1 MTWPMTQPPMIQPM
15 THAASCRL
23 TRRNPRLCLVVLAAL
38 LPGVATAQTEV
49 QTVPPVGPDL
59 TLPNTPPKA
68 PPGAPGPERRPSGGV
83 LTIAA
88 GTGQL
93 VQLPGPATSV
103 VAADPRVARIQ
114 PLSPTSLF
122 VVGIAAGRT
131 TLLATNEAGAPV
143 AQFEVNVRGG
153 PEAAAPPADSKQT
166 AAQVQ
171 STLRQSLRGAA
182 NVTVF
187 GSSAGLVL
195 SGKVHNPAEAE
206 QVLSV
211 MRSITGD
218 RQPVVNNLAVESPT
232 QVNVR
237 VRIAEINRTISRELG
252 ISWSAI
258 GAISGASFGLTT
270 ASAVGALAQ
279 GGGALNIRGVGRGFD
294 INPIV
299 DALAQDQLITVLS
312 EPNLTALSG
321 ETASFLVGGEYPIP
335 VAAGGNSNA
344 ISVTFKQFGISLAFT
359 PTVLSDDRINMKIR
373 PEVSQLSQSGAVN
386 LPSGNG
392 GTLSVP
398 ALTVRRAETTVEL
411 GSGQS
416 FAIAGLLQKTT
427 SQNNVGT
434 NWLSDIP
441 VLGALFRSDSFQR
454 GESELVIIVTP
465 YLVHPP
471 VEQSMVRAPT
481 DNFRAATDL
490 DRILYQRQIARGGV
504 ARTQA
509 PLNAGFILE

>member
-1 MTWPMTQPPMIQPM
+1 MTQPVKF
-15 THAASCRL
+15 AASCRL
-23 TRRNPRLCLVVLAAL
+23 TRRNPLPYLMVLAAL
-38 LPGVATAQTEV
+38 LPGVAAAQTGT
-49 QTVPPVGPDL
+49 QTEIQAVPPVGPDL

-68 PPGAPGPERRPSGGV
+68 PPGASGTERRSTGGV

-153 PEAAAPPADSKQT
+153 PETAAPVDNKQS

-171 STLRQSLRGAA
+171 STLRQTLHSAA
-182 NVTVF
+182 NVTVS

-195 SGKVHNPAEAE
+195 SGKVHNPAEAD

-218 RQPVVNNLAVESPT
+218 RQPVVNNLAVESPI

-270 ASAVGALAQ
+270 ASAVNALAQ

-335 VAAGGNSNA
+335 VATGGTSNA
-344 ISVTFKQFGISLAFT
+344 ISISFKQFGISLAFT

-427 SQNNVGT
+427 AQNNVGT

-490 DRILYQRQIARGGV
+490 DRILYQRQIARGGL

>member
-1 MTWPMTQPPMIQPM
+1 MTLSMIQPGAR
-15 THAASCRL
+15 TAF
-23 TRRNPRLCLVVLAAL
+23 RRQSYRDQLLCFVVLAAL
-38 LPGVATAQTEV
+38 LPGAAAAQAEAPV
-49 QTVPPVGPDL
+49 VPPIGPDL
-59 TLPNTPPKA
+59 TQPNSPLKA
-68 PPGAPGPERRPSGGV
+68 PPGASGTERRTSGGV

-131 TLLATNEAGAPV
+131 TLLATNDAGAPV

-153 PEAAAPPADSKQT
+153 PETAAPVDNKKT

-171 STLRQSLRGAA
+171 ASLRQALRSAA
-182 NVTVF
+182 TVTVL
-187 GSSAGLVL
+187 GSPAGLVL
-195 SGKVHNPAEAE
+195 SGKVHNAAEAD

-211 MRSITGD
+211 MRSLTGD
-218 RQPVVNNLAVESPT
+218 AQPVVNNLAVEGAI

-237 VRIAEINRTISRELG
+237 VRIAEVNRSISRELG

-258 GAISGASFGLTT
+258 GTIAGASFGLTT

-279 GGGALNIRGVGRGFD
+279 GGGALNVRGVGRGFD

-299 DALAQDQLITVLS
+299 DALAQDQLISLLA

-344 ISVTFKQFGISLAFT
+344 ISVSFKQFGISLAFT
-359 PTVLSDDRINMKIR
+359 PTVLSEDRVNMKIR
-373 PEVSQLSQSGAVN
+373 PEVSQLSQAGAVN

-392 GTLSVP
+392 GTISVP

-411 GSGQS
+411 ASGQS

-434 NWLSDIP
+434 NWLSDVP

-465 YLVHPP
+465 YLVRPP
-471 VEQSMVRAPT
+471 TEQSLVRAPT

-490 DRILYQRQIARGGV
+490 DRILYQRQLARGGT
-504 ARTQA
+504 ARAQA

>member
-1 MTWPMTQPPMIQPM
+1 MIRPATYPATRAATCPMTYR
-15 THAASCRL
+15 SRL
-23 TRRNPRLCLVVLAAL
+23 MCFAVLAAL
-38 LPGVATAQTEV
+38 LPGMATAQTEAPV
-49 QTVPPVGPDL
+49 VPQIGPDL
-59 TLPNTPPKA
+59 NLPNTPPKA
-68 PPGAPGPERRPSGGV
+68 PPGASGTERRSSGGV

-103 VAADPRVARIQ
+103 VAADPRIARIQ

-131 TLLATNEAGAPV
+131 TLLATNDAGAPV

-153 PEAAAPPADSKQT
+153 PEAPAPVDTKQT

-171 STLRQSLRGAA
+171 SSLRQALRGAA
-182 NVTVF
+182 NVTVI

-195 SGKVHNPAEAE
+195 SGKVHNAAEAD
-206 QVLSV
+206 QVVSV
-211 MRSITGD
+211 MRAIVGD
-218 RQPVVNNLAVESPT
+218 RMVVNNLAVEGAI

-237 VRIAEINRTISRELG
+237 VRIAEVNRTISRELG
-252 ISWSAI
+252 ISWSALGTI
-258 GAISGASFGLTT
+258 AGASFGLTT
-270 ASAVGALAQ
+270 ASLVGAVGR

-299 DALAQDQLITVLS
+299 DALAQDQLISLLA

-335 VAAGGNSNA
+335 VASGGASNA
-344 ISVTFKQFGISLAFT
+344 ISVQFKQFGISLAFT
-359 PTVLSDDRINMKIR
+359 PTVLSEDRVNMKIR
-373 PEVSQLSQSGAVN
+373 PEVSQLSQAGAVN

-398 ALTVRRAETTVEL
+398 ALTVRRADTTVEL
-411 GSGQS
+411 ASGQS

-434 NWLSDIP
+434 DWLTDIP

-465 YLVHPP
+465 YLVRPP
-471 VEQSMVRAPT
+471 AEQSLVRAPT

-490 DRILYQRQIARGGV
+490 DRILYQRQLARGGT
-504 ARTQA
+504 ARAQA

>member
-1 MTWPMTQPPMIQPM
+1 MTRPIIHPTMTR
-15 THAASCRL
+15 AAVHSTARRL
-23 TRRNPRLCLVVLAAL
+23 THRDRLLCFTVLAAL
-38 LPGVATAQTEV
+38 LPGVAAAQIEA
-49 QTVPPVGPDL
+49 PPTPQAGPDL
-59 TLPNTPPKA
+59 VLPSLPPRA
-68 PPGAPGPERRPSGGV
+68 PPGASGTERRASGGV
-83 LTIAA
+83 LVIPA

-153 PEAAAPPADSKQT
+153 PEAPVLPDSKS

-171 STLRQSLRGAA
+171 SALRQSLRGAA

-187 GSSAGLVL
+187 GTPVGLVL
-195 SGKVHNPAEAE
+195 SGKVHNAAEAE
-206 QVLSV
+206 QVVALT
-211 MRSITGD
+211 RSIAGD
-218 RQPVVNNLAVESPT
+218 KQPVVNNLAVEGAI

-237 VRIAEINRTISRELG
+237 VRIAEIGRNISRELG
-252 ISWSAI
+252 FNWSAL
-258 GAISGASFGLTT
+258 ANLSGAVVGLQT
-270 ASAVGALAQ
+270 ASAVGALAA
-279 GGGALNIRGVGRGFD
+279 GGGQIVLNGGGRNFD
-294 INPIV
+294 INSLV
-299 DALAQDQLITVLS
+299 DALAQDQLISLLA

-335 VAAGGNSNA
+335 FVNSSSTTSA
-344 ISVTFKQFGISLAFT
+344 SITVVFKQYGISLAFT
-359 PTVLSDDRINMKIR
+359 PTVLSDDRVNLKIK
-373 PEVSQLSQSGAVN
+373 PEVSQLTSIGAVS
-386 LPSGNG
+386 LPGANG
-392 GTLSVP
+392 GTFSVP

-416 FAIAGLLQKTT
+416 FAIAGLLQHTT
-427 SQNNVGT
+427 VQNDTGT
-434 NWLSDIP
+434 AWLSDVP
-441 VLGALFRSDSFQR
+441 VLGALFRSESFQR
-454 GESELVIIVTP
+454 NESELVIIVTP
-465 YLVHPP
+465 YVVRPP
-471 VEQSMVRAPT
+471 VQQSLVRAPT

-490 DRILYQRQIARGGV
+490 DRILYQRQVARGGQGK
-504 ARTQA
+504 TQA